1 MRTLRYHTLIA
12 TLVVAWMTTS
22 SALAGGL
29 SATVADNGAIAI
41 KEGDKVLA
49 TMVPKTQAD
58 HRGTPVVRT
67 VQIAKHAIIDLRIPI
82 REEGGAS
89 RQETWIAE
97 QVGGGARV
105 IWWDLAGARDTDGET
120 NLVASVTDKGIELY
134 QTAARLS
141 RCDGAPVPLFRKTW
155 DFASKSFRPTP
166 PELPPPAT
174 TTLKAKRGDAPPVKP
189 LGGFYF
195 AAASS
200 SAGAQDDASKLRPP
214 APVNDG
220 DPATVWTGE
229 GSGRGQLLTA
239 RSSGGFP
246 ITGLRLLPGDTS
258 SEKSY
263 RASAKPKKLSLVFGR
278 DPAQS
283 LEVDLV
289 EDADGGAKR
298 FREPYWIPLAKPVAS
313 SCVTV
318 VVREVTS
325 DKGPLSLGD
334 LDVLT
339 EIDGPEAA
347 ERLVASL
354 AQGQSCAARQPL
366 LVRLGAPVVGRVTT
380 ALGQAEPGP
389 GRTCLLEALDAL
401 LAAGAA
407 PDATLA
413 GALAHSL
420 VRATADE
427 EKIVFKLLKKSPEGA
442 IDRIAEMAGDDK
454 RDEQDRARAARAL
467 AAIGSEP
474 ALANLLA
481 MLGTG
486 TPTLRKAVRAAVT
499 STSTP
504 AAAAA
509 LASLRATPAGEAA
522 RRADLYAVLG
532 VLAAREQAVLPEV
545 LAVLRAPLHE
555 QATFE
560 EQARAIQALGNLRT
574 PEALDALVGVRAAS
588 KNAMLRVFAVGE
600 IAGATLPSALPALR
614 AALDDEDPRVRE
626 AAASALGHKKDK
638 TAAALLV
645 AGAKQEPWP
654 KVRRAEIAALGEL
667 CTTEGNALLVRAFKK
682 DVEEVR
688 QAALAGLAHCHP
700 GKANAM
706 LLYVFGRLPESAD
719 MRSLAVRL
727 LAERKDP
734 QAVHGMVEVLSRLLQ
749 ESQADLSLEGV
760 ITETAMALATLRGP
774 EAVAALIGLLSDP
787 RPSIKRAG
795 VDALGVVCD
804 PGLGLAALH
813 AAAVGQDEAVA
824 GPASSAERHCRETR

>member
-1 MRTLRYHTLIA
+1 VRTLRYHTFIA
-12 TLVVAWMTTS
+12 ALGIAWMTTS
-22 SALAGGL
+22 SALAAGL
-29 SATVADNGAIAI
+29 SAAVTDNGSIAI

-58 HRGTPVVRT
+58 HRGTPAVRT
-67 VQIAKHAIIDLRIPI
+67 VQIAKHTILDLRIPI
-82 REEGGAS
+82 RGDGGAS

-97 QVGGGARV
+97 QIAGGSKV
-105 IWWDLAGARDTDGET
+105 IWWDVAGARDTDGET
-120 NLVASVTDKGIELY
+120 NLVAAVTDKSIELY

-155 DFASKSFRPTP
+155 DFTSKTFRPAP
-166 PELPPPAT
+166 PELPPSAP
-174 TTLKAKRGDAPPVKP
+174 TTLKAKRGEAPSVRS

-200 SAGAQDDASKLRPP
+200 SAGAQDDAAKLRPP
-214 APVNDG
+214 AQVNDG
-220 DPATVWTGE
+220 DPATVWTSE

-263 RASAKPKKLSLVFGR
+263 RASAKPKKLGLVFGR

-283 LEVDLV
+283 LEIDLV
-289 EDADGGAKR
+289 EDADGGARR
-298 FREPYWIPLAKPVAS
+298 FREPYWIPLPNPVAS

-318 VVREVTS
+318 VVREVTN
-325 DKGPLSLGD
+325 DKTPMSIGD

-339 EIDGPEAA
+339 EIDGPGAA

-366 LVRLGAPVVGRVTT
+366 LVRLGAPVLGQVTA

-389 GRTCLLEALDAL
+389 GRACLLEALDAL

-413 GALAHSL
+413 GALVHGL
-420 VRATADE
+420 VRATEDE
-427 EKIVFKLLKKSPEGA
+427 EKIVFKLLRKYPESA
-442 IDRIAEMAGDDK
+442 IDPIAALAGDDK

-467 AAIGSEP
+467 AAIGSD
-474 ALANLLA
+474 AAVAKLLA
-481 MLGTG
+481 MLGQG
-486 TPTLRKAVRAAVT
+486 APTLRKAVRTALTGA
-499 STSTP
+499 STP
-504 AAAAA
+504 AANAA
-509 LASLRATPAGEAA
+509 LTALRATPAGETA
-522 RRADLYAVLG
+522 RRADLYAVIG
-532 VLAAREQAVLPEV
+532 VLAAREQSALPEA
-545 LAVLRAPLHE
+545 LSVLRAPLHE
-555 QATFE
+555 QASFE

-574 PEALDALVGVRAAS
+574 PEAIDVLVGVRASS
-588 KNAMLRVFAVGE
+588 KNAVLRAFAVGE
-600 IAGATLPSALPALR
+600 IAGTTLPSALPALR

-626 AAASALGHKKDK
+626 TAASALGHRMDK

-654 KVRRAEIAALGEL
+654 KVRHAEIAALGEL
-667 CTTEGNALLVRAFKK
+667 CTTDGNALLVRAFKK

-688 QAALAGLAHCHP
+688 QAALVGLAHCYP

-727 LAERKDP
+727 LAERKDA
-734 QAVHGMVEVLSRLLQ
+734 QAVHGMVEVLTRLLQ

-760 ITETAMALATLRGP
+760 VTETAMALASLRGP

-795 VDALGVVCD
+795 IDALGVVCD
-804 PGLGLAALH
+804 PGPGLAALH
-813 AAAVGQDEAVA
+813 AAAVGQDESVA
-824 GPASSAERHCRETR
+824 GPAASAERHCRETR